1 MQIEKFILQP
11 FGYEFVGS
19 DWGLE
24 VFNVEVLMDGDLLR
38 ETGVREGPADVNRL
52 WGRGGILS
60 ISVVGRFRM
69 CIRLLFLLPWQE
81 RRVFRLMLCRPR
93 RIRWFGDRGCP

>member
-24 VFNVEVLMDGDLLR
+24 VFNVEVLIDGDLLR
-38 ETGVREGPADVNRL
+38 ETGVREGSTGINRL
-52 WGRGGILS
+52 WGDVELA
-60 ISVVGRFRM
+60 F
-69 CIRLLFLLPWQE
+69 
-81 RRVFRLMLCRPR
+81 
-93 RIRWFGDRGCP
+93 